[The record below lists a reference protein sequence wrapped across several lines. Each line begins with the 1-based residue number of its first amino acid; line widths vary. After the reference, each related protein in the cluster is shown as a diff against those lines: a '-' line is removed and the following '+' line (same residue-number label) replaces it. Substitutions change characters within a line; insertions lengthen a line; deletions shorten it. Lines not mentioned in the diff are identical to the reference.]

1 MCLLALTATYSMH
14 LAMRARRRVGEAV
27 GGMST
32 SSCSRYPMC
41 SDRSDLSAVQHAA
54 RKITTL
60 MIPRAL
66 VPSQGSTD
74 RYIACPGLLVLTQR
88 RQRLSRARDRAVA
101 VSTSRVM
108 TDVSSLDHAHLEA
121 RVSSFN
127 RLSCSTVALFGFIV
141 HAIQKKNLTYKKY

>member
-1 MCLLALTATYSMH
+1 MHTSSSTCPPYLQYIQMAAMCLLALTATYSMH
-14 LAMRARRRVGEAV
+14 LAIRARRRVREAV

-108 TDVSSLDHAHLEA
+108 IDVSSP
-121 RVSSFN
+121 RSRSS
-127 RLSCSTVALFGFIV
+127 RSTCVI
-141 HAIQKKNLTYKKY
+141 IQ